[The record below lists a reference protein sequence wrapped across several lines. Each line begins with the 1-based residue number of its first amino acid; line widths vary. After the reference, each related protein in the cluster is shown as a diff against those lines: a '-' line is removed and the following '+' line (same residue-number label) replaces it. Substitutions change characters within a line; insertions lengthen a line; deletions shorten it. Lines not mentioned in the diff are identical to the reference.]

1 VERDEDARSAFR
13 AAVSGFELV
22 VDTVAEPSEALR
34 LALENA
40 YEVIVLDD
48 RLVQGLER
56 NLLRQLRALQHRTAF
71 LVAHTE
77 ESPPASVLP
86 HDTGVA
92 GLIEKPFSPEELEAA
107 LDRAFA
113 LSRSRGTV
121 VPVHA
126 GGPESRSALLVGS
139 RRSQEC
145 AKRLLEG
152 WGALA
157 RIECVESLRDATVLL
172 QKLKWS
178 VVLTELNL
186 PDAQGLDAVVRLHR
200 TRPDVP
206 VVVFSQTEDEA
217 LAVEAM
223 HAGAQDFVV
232 QGSTNSDAL
241 RRSLRFAME
250 RQRAQYR
257 IQHLALHDRLTNLA
271 NRELLCE
278 RLHATVAR
286 ASRKDTCFA
295 VLYLDLDRFKPI
307 NDSLGHDA
315 GDWVL
320 TEVSRRLQAEVREY
334 DTVARVGGDE
344 FVVLI
349 DTLDTPFEAARVARR
364 IIKAIAQP
372 IVVEDRQLHVTCS
385 IGVAVFPDEGRDGAA
400 LLNAADRA
408 MYEAKKSGRNRFR
421 FERQRSSEST
431 VEAPV
436 VGARR
441 RASGSKRRSGARV

>member
-1 VERDEDARSAFR
+1 
-13 AAVSGFELV
+13 
-22 VDTVAEPSEALR
+22 
-34 LALENA
+34 
-40 YEVIVLDD
+40 
-48 RLVQGLER
+48 
-56 NLLRQLRALQHRTAF
+56 
-71 LVAHTE
+71 
-77 ESPPASVLP
+77 
-86 HDTGVA
+86 
-92 GLIEKPFSPEELEAA
+92 
-107 LDRAFA
+107 
-113 LSRSRGTV
+113 
-121 VPVHA
+121 
-126 GGPESRSALLVGS
+126 LVGS